1 MIKKNSIK
9 LFGDDKIRAI
19 WDDEQEKWYFSIVD
33 VIAVLT
39 ESPNPQTYWRVLKKR
54 LKDEGNETVT
64 NCNGLKMRA
73 ADGKMRLTDVAG
85 TEQLLRIIQSV
96 PSPKAEPFKMWLAK
110 VGADRLDQMQDPEL
124 SIQQAMID
132 YKRLGYSDNWI
143 NQRLKSIEIRKDL
156 TDQWKLHNVEE
167 GVQYA
172 SLTDIIYQAW
182 AGRTTKEYKQY
193 KGLKKENLRDNMT
206 NEELILNMLAELSTT
221 SITKAKNPQ
230 TLDEN
235 KQCAKEGGNV
245 ARVAREELE
254 SKTGR
259 QVVSPLSAKRFFETQ
274 QPKKSLEDN
283 NNDKKEEK

>member
-1 MIKKNSIK
+1 
-9 LFGDDKIRAI
+9 
-19 WDDEQEKWYFSIVD
+19 
-33 VIAVLT
+33 
-39 ESPNPQTYWRVLKKR
+39 
-54 LKDEGNETVT
+54 
-64 NCNGLKMRA
+64 MRA
-73 ADGKMRLTDVAG
+73 ADGKMRLTDVAD

-193 KGLKKENLRDNMT
+193 KGLKRKICVT
-206 NEELILNMLAELSTT
+206 I
-221 SITKAKNPQ
+221 
-230 TLDEN
+230 
-235 KQCAKEGGNV
+235 
-245 ARVAREELE
+245 
-254 SKTGR
+254 
-259 QVVSPLSAKRFFETQ
+259 
-274 QPKKSLEDN
+274 
-283 NNDKKEEK
+283 